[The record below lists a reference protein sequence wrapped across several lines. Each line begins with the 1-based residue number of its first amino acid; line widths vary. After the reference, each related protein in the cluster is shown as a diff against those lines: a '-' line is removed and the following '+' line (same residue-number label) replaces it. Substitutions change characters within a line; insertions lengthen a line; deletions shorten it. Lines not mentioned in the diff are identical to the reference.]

1 MFQHDGT
8 YPESL
13 QLGDEF
19 LFQKKKKIHLSTV
32 SLGLRKTGFGEGVL
46 ISCVSLAF

>member
-19 LFQKKKKIHLSTV
+19 LFQKKKKDLSTV